1 MRVYL
6 DNAATTPLDPA
17 VLDAMIPY
25 YTDHFGN
32 PSSTHAHGRAA
43 KSAVEISRKKIADI
57 LNASPSSIYFTSGGT
72 EGDNI
77 SITGLIK
84 AFQIRHV
91 ISTRIEHHAVLHT
104 IEAYKEKSPIRI
116 TYLDLD
122 EKGNFDYDQLEDLLK
137 EHPNSLVSL
146 MHANNEVGNLL
157 DLQRVGD
164 LCREFGAFFH
174 SDTVQSIGKYRFDLH
189 SLPVQAVVASA
200 HKFHGPKGIG
210 FLYLDTKKRIQPL
223 LHGGGQERDIRPG
236 TENVAGI
243 VGLATALELANTGLD
258 QKKDHIQGLKI
269 KMTEELKKNFP
280 GISFN
285 GTSGN
290 PDESLYSVLSVNF
303 PTSGKKDLVLF
314 KLDLNNI
321 SVSGGSACASGALQG
336 SHVINAIRKGED
348 DAMTVRFSFSRF
360 NTPEEVDYVI
370 QSLKKTLNQLPLT
383 RE

>member
-32 PSSTHAHGRAA
+32 ASSTHAHGRTA
-43 KSAVEISRKKIADI
+43 KSAVETSRKKIADI

-77 SITGLIK
+77 SIIGLIK
-84 AFQIRHV
+84 AFQIDHV

-104 IEAYKEKSPIRI
+104 IEAYKEESPIRI
-116 TYLDLD
+116 SYLDLD
-122 EKGNFDYDQLEDLLK
+122 RRGNFEYDQLEDLLK
-137 EHPNSLVSL
+137 KNPHSLVSL
-146 MHANNEVGNLL
+146 MHSNNEIGNLL

-174 SDTVQSIGKYRFDLH
+174 SDTVQSIGKYQFDLQR
-189 SLPVQAVVASA
+189 LPVQAVVASA

-210 FLYLDTKKRIQPL
+210 FLYLNTGKKIQPL

-258 QKKDHIQGLKI
+258 QKKDHVRGLKL
-269 KMTEELKKNFP
+269 KMIGELRKNFP

-285 GTSGN
+285 GTSEDL
-290 PDESLYSVLSVNF
+290 DESLYTVLSVNF

-321 SVSGGSACASGALQG
+321 SVSGGSACASGALRG

-348 DAMTVRFSFSRF
+348 DGMTVRFSFSRF
-360 NTPEEVDYVI
+360 NTPEELDYVI
-370 QSLKKTLNQLPLT
+370 QSLKKILNQLPLT